1 MLATDDGLLL
11 WSFESASAA
20 VTAAIEA
27 HRLVPELRHAGI
39 GLDIGEFT
47 RLDANSSTV
56 AGAARFARRAQPGKV
71 FVSRT
76 VGDLAHLGAGVV
88 LSPVDDGPGGD
99 PAYDVVFESEVSPR
113 RVVVAD
119 DAALIRSGVVQL
131 LDTSGFDVVG
141 EAEDLDGLIEA
152 VERTMP
158 DLVVTDIRMP
168 PTNTDEGLRAAAD
181 IRERH
186 PTVAVLVLSQYV
198 EARTA
203 ADLLDGHP
211 GGIGYLLKER
221 VSDLDE
227 FLDACAAVVDGESV
241 IDPVVAERL
250 VATGGRQD
258 ALDRLSDREREV
270 LDLMAEGCSNRAIS
284 ERLHVSAKT
293 VETHIRS
300 IFIKLDLDDTPEGHR
315 RVRAVLRW
323 LQG

>member
-1 MLATDDGLLL
+1 MTSDDGLLL
-11 WSFESASAA
+11 SSFDGASAA
-20 VTAAIEA
+20 VAAAIEA
-27 HRLVPELRHAGI
+27 LRLVPELRQAGI

-47 RLDANSSTV
+47 TLDAKSS
-56 AGAARFARRAQPGKV
+56 AAARAAGFARRAQPGKV
-71 FVSRT
+71 FVSRS
-76 VGDLAHLGAGVV
+76 VGDLARLGSGVE
-88 LSPVDDGPGGD
+88 LSPIDGETGHD
-99 PAYDVVFESEVSPR
+99 LAYEVVFESEASPR

-131 LDTSGFDVVG
+131 LDASGFDVVG

-152 VERTMP
+152 VERTLP

-181 IRERH
+181 IRARH
-186 PTVAVLVLSQYV
+186 PTTAVLVLSQYV
-198 EARTA
+198 EARAA

-211 GGIGYLLKER
+211 GGIGYVLKER

-227 FLDACAAVVDGESV
+227 FLDACESVVDGGSV

-250 VATGGRQD
+250 VAVGGRQD

-270 LDLMAEGCSNRAIS
+270 LDLMAEGSSNRAIA

-300 IFIKLDLDDTPEGHR
+300 IFIKLDLDETPEGHR
-315 RVRAVLRW
+315 RVRAVLHW